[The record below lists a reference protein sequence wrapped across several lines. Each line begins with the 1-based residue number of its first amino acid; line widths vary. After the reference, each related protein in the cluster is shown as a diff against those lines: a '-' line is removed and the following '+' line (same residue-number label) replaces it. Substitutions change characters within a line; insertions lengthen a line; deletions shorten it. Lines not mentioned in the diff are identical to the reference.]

1 MGFFDSIKHIKNQID
16 KIESSVY
23 TGKQSLLEVYEHNA
37 RLEAE
42 IATRTK
48 ELDTANRQMVT
59 LQHVWEMMNSS
70 TPLSSV
76 LNAIVNSLQGELGY
90 VNTCIPKLFKDEQGE
105 YFKLVSFSGDLFGEN
120 FYSYFNCEPTELRLD
135 FPKDGE
141 ITKYIKSNTVYQSTD
156 IYKLIKLVVPNSPEA
171 IINGIVTQLNAKSF
185 IMVPLAYKNSHFG
198 SLILFSTREEA
209 TASELNFL
217 NLFARQI
224 ELAIT
229 IADLFQVVKEQAT
242 TDGLTGLFNRRFFEE
257 FIKKEVIRS
266 TRQNQKFTV
275 IGIDLDHLKKIND
288 VYGHNYGDIA
298 IKAIADVLKK

>member
-23 TGKQSLLEVYEHNA
+23 TGKQSLLEVYERNA

-105 YFKLVSFSGDLFGEN
+105 YFKLVSFS
-120 FYSYFNCEPTELRLD
+120 
-135 FPKDGE
+135 
-141 ITKYIKSNTVYQSTD
+141 
-156 IYKLIKLVVPNSPEA
+156 
-171 IINGIVTQLNAKSF
+171 
-185 IMVPLAYKNSHFG
+185 
-198 SLILFSTREEA
+198 
-209 TASELNFL
+209 
-217 NLFARQI
+217 
-224 ELAIT
+224 
-229 IADLFQVVKEQAT
+229 
-242 TDGLTGLFNRRFFEE
+242 
-257 FIKKEVIRS
+257 
-266 TRQNQKFTV
+266 
-275 IGIDLDHLKKIND
+275 
-288 VYGHNYGDIA
+288 
-298 IKAIADVLKK
+298 